1 MNTFI
6 YAAAISFAV
15 LVHCEQLNV
24 DSSSDD
30 YDYSIEGCPFLV
42 AENKTGFGTPVVCSQ
57 NCSGVTETV
66 QNGERCFSSYCHAHA
81 TILLVV
87 ELLQYACVH
96 PRAPFSVRPTVKIC
110 RVSEEGTQTRLK
122 QALMHTEI
130 KRKLSTK
137 VGSISIM
144 HLCLVLVP
152 VGFIPQ
158 LEGLQW

>member
-66 QNGERCFSSYCHAHA
+66 QNGERCF
-81 TILLVV
+81 TIGV
-87 ELLQYACVH
+87 EGLMRMTPELPYAC
-96 PRAPFSVRPTVKIC
+96 PLGEC
-110 RVSEEGTQTRLK
+110 QNGTC
-122 QALMHTEI
+122 
-130 KRKLSTK
+130 
-137 VGSISIM
+137 VGNGKNDT
-144 HLCLVLVP
+144 CYRRNRE
-152 VGFIPQ
+152 Q
-158 LEGLQW
+158 